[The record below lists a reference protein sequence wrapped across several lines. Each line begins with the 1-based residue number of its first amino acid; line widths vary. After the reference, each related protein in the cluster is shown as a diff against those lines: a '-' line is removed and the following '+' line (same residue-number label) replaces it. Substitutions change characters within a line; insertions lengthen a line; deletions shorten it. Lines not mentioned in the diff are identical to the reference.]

1 MLVDALNQM
10 YEHYI
15 YIKIVTEIMFVLINT
30 KTMFKHICF
39 RIKID

>member
-15 YIKIVTEIMFVLINT
+15 YIKIVIEVMFVLIQYKDNV
-30 KTMFKHICF
+30 
-39 RIKID
+39 